1 MNSRKGFAFLS
12 WRSSLLYVCIVGL
25 FVWNLFYFTDFYLE
39 KELDY
44 ISEVW
49 SDKEIIHDLR
59 VVAAHVQKLRENL
72 KSYAIITIR
81 GKAYKW
87 SEN

>member
-1 MNSRKGFAFLS
+1 MNSRKGFTFLS
-12 WRSSLLYVCIVGL
+12 WGSSLLYVCIVGL

-49 SDKEIIHDLR
+49 SDQEIIHDSR
-59 VVAAHVQKLRENL
+59 VVDVHVQKLREKL